1 MCRPRWLRQSSGSD
15 TFVLSASS
23 AEQGRG
29 APSLALVKEAFVPGA
44 NPGNRSPEVVEAMEF
59 FLKKVVESVVKQ
71 VKCPKRWVGSGCSH
85 MKFFGAAWKYEMA
98 TAAVLLEHFS
108 DTTNIAHNS
117 SEEERP
123 KKKKRMV
130 SKDNEAEI
138 SRSYYSHVRF
148 FAELINTDPG
158 LEKRMKEWDDHCF
171 IGTRASSVRMTVL
184 TNVMPPQQN
193 VSAVNND
200 SGMGGLFNSMMASG
214 FNVAVTP
221 V

>member
-1 MCRPRWLRQSSGSD
+1 
-15 TFVLSASS
+15 
-23 AEQGRG
+23 
-29 APSLALVKEAFVPGA
+29 
-44 NPGNRSPEVVEAMEF
+44 MEF

-138 SRSYYSHVRF
+138 SSLLSACARF
-148 FAELINTDPG
+148 IESLY
-158 LEKRMKEWDDHCF
+158 R
-171 IGTRASSVRMTVL
+171 
-184 TNVMPPQQN
+184 
-193 VSAVNND
+193 
-200 SGMGGLFNSMMASG
+200 
-214 FNVAVTP
+214 
-221 V
+221 